1 MENYAAPVENPWNL
15 PVADAQDLHADAVKF
30 AEKEKEETEDADD
43 ADADDGDGDG
53 KDAGEG
59 DDAKA
64 EDEDEGDGDA
74 AAGEDEGKS
83 DVQMLVRSKDA
94 VINLLLLQTLIKKE
108 QKQKER
114 EQINLLKMVTVTT
127 QMAVILM
134 VTMGKSRRVMMPATL
149 PKETARQKLGRLGSR
164 P

>member
-30 AEKEKEETEDADD
+30 AEKEEDTEDD
-43 ADADDGDGDG
+43 DADDGDGDG

-74 AAGEDEGKS
+74 AAGDDAGKS
-83 DVQMLVRSKDA
+83 DVQMLVRM
-94 VINLLLLQTLIKKE
+94 LL
-108 QKQKER
+108 
-114 EQINLLKMVTVTT
+114 
-127 QMAVILM
+127 
-134 VTMGKSRRVMMPATL
+134 
-149 PKETARQKLGRLGSR
+149 
-164 P
+164 

>member
-74 AAGEDEGKS
+74 AAGDDAGKS
-83 DVQMLVRSKDA
+83 DVQMLVRM
-94 VINLLLLQTLIKKE
+94 LL
-108 QKQKER
+108 
-114 EQINLLKMVTVTT
+114 
-127 QMAVILM
+127 
-134 VTMGKSRRVMMPATL
+134 
-149 PKETARQKLGRLGSR
+149 
-164 P
+164 